1 MSVVPL
7 PSLLFSKYSQL
18 MTVVE
23 DMGKYVK
30 PCYSGGKTSVER
42 LRKGKRIQKVT
53 VFMWPHL
60 FCVEIQQARML
71 TKECLT
77 TLDLIGQQ
85 QDQQ

>member
-42 LRKGKRIQKVT
+42 LRK
-53 VFMWPHL
+53 
-60 FCVEIQQARML
+60 EIQQARML